1 MIADIYAK
9 YYYMSYLQNKTGGS
23 CNAFKRRNQ

>member
-9 YYYMSYLQNKTGGS
+9 YYHMSYIQNKPGGL